1 MGMQEVYAIENLT
14 KELKETNNILKQ
26 LLEIKIK
33 KQLK

>member
-26 LLEIKIK
+26 LLEYNIRNS
-33 KQLK
+33 LK